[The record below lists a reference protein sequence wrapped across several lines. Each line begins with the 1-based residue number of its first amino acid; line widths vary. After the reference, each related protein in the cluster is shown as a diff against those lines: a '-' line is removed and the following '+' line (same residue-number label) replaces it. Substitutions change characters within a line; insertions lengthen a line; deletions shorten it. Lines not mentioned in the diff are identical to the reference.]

1 MIIYCLIYP
10 ILTMT
15 LFMVWVFQSTLP
27 GGDIGMAPFL
37 VGLVLLI
44 VFGIEIILVLIFR
57 KRLSSMSS
65 RVLSL
70 VFAFLLYESTVWVL
84 GGEIVIF
91 NTFKKPFL
99 EDSNMAFSFSSV
111 FALLIIFVVIFINHK
126 ISGSKA
132 LKNEK
137 V

>member
-27 GGDIGMAPFL
+27 GGYIGMAPFL

-44 VFGIEIILVLIFR
+44 VFGVEIILVLIFR

-70 VFAFLLYESTVWVL
+70 VFAFLLYESTVWIL
-84 GGEIVIF
+84 AGEIVIF

-99 EDSNMAFSFSSV
+99 EDRNMAFSFSSV

>member
-10 ILTMT
+10 ILTVT

-44 VFGIEIILVLIFR
+44 VFGVEIMLVLIFR

-111 FALLIIFVVIFINHK
+111 FALLIIFVGIFINHK

-132 LKNEK
+132 LKNER

>member
-10 ILTMT
+10 ILTVT

-44 VFGIEIILVLIFR
+44 VFGVEIPLVLIFR
-57 KRLSSMSS
+57 KRLSSMRS
-65 RVLSL
+65 RILSL
-70 VFAFLLYESTVWVL
+70 VFTFLLYEGTVWVL
-84 GGEIVIF
+84 SGEIVIF

-99 EDSNMAFSFSSV
+99 EDSNMAFSFSSI
-111 FALLIIFVVIFINHK
+111 FALLIILSVIFVNHK
-126 ISGSKA
+126 IRGRKA
-132 LKNEK
+132 LKNEG

>member
-10 ILTMT
+10 ILTVT

-27 GGDIGMAPFL
+27 GRDIGMAPFL

-44 VFGIEIILVLIFR
+44 VFGVEIPLILIFR
-57 KRLSSMSS
+57 KRLSSMRS
-65 RVLSL
+65 RILSL
-70 VFAFLLYESTVWVL
+70 VFTFLLYEGTVWVL
-84 GGEIVIF
+84 SGEIVIF

-99 EDSNMAFSFSSV
+99 EDSNMAFSFSSI
-111 FALLIIFVVIFINHK
+111 FALLIILSVIFVNHK
-126 ISGSKA
+126 IRGRKA
-132 LKNEK
+132 LKNEG

>member
-1 MIIYCLIYP
+1 
-10 ILTMT
+10 MT

-126 ISGSKA
+126 ISGRKA
-132 LKNEK
+132 LQNENL
-137 V
+137 

>member
-126 ISGSKA
+126 ISGRKA
-132 LKNEK
+132 LQNENL
-137 V
+137 